1 MARTAKNDILAAA
14 DQLRRD
20 RGFGAVTTK
29 EIARAAEVSEASI
42 YYHFGDKLDL
52 MHAVLEAHLPAL
64 LEVTRALPGRAGT
77 STVTA
82 NLATAAS
89 SLISFYRAIQ
99 PVIAA
104 VQTDAELSRRFRDR
118 LAAQGRG
125 PQRGTEVIAEYLTA
139 EQALGRV
146 SPSADP
152 QAAAVLLTGAC
163 HQIAIVDQLLGPGHA
178 VSHPDA
184 ASLVTTLLAGL
195 IPHPSV

>member
-14 DQLRRD
+14 DQLLRD

-52 MHAVLEAHLPAL
+52 MHAVLEAHLPTL

-118 LAAQGRG
+118 LAAQGRD
-125 PQRGTEVIAEYLTA
+125 PQRGSKAVAEYLTA
-139 EQALGRV
+139 ERALGR
-146 SPSADP
+146 
-152 QAAAVLLTGAC
+152 
-163 HQIAIVDQLLGPGHA
+163 
-178 VSHPDA
+178 
-184 ASLVTTLLAGL
+184 
-195 IPHPSV
+195 